1 VFARARNPF
10 SIITR
15 GPLIV
20 RDLDVLAEASRRA
33 NVTVNLSVP
42 TLDERVWR
50 ATEPATAPPRQRL
63 RVVGM
68 LVRAGIRAG
77 VAIAPILPGISDRPE
92 QLEAAVRGA
101 REAGATHVWAALV
114 HLKTAAR
121 DHFLAALEREWPE
134 LVPEYE
140 RWFGVRPYL
149 PRELTEPTVEAV
161 RALRDR
167 FGIADRRQVRL
178 VPPPEPAQMLLPV

>member
-1 VFARARNPF
+1 
-10 SIITR
+10 
-15 GPLIV
+15 
-20 RDLDVLAEASRRA
+20 
-33 NVTVNLSVP
+33 
-42 TLDERVWR
+42 
-50 ATEPATAPPRQRL
+50 
-63 RVVGM
+63 
-68 LVRAGIRAG
+68 
-77 VAIAPILPGISDRPE
+77 
-92 QLEAAVRGA
+92 
-101 REAGATHVWAALV
+101 V